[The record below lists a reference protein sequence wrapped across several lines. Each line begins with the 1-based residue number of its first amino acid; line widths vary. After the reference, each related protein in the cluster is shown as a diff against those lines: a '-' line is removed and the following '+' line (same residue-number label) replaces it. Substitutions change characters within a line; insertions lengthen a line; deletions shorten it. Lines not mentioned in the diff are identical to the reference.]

1 MAGVFFPPGATARTT
16 PETPMKA
23 VLTGLLLAAL
33 AWLPAAAAA
42 PAGPAPQAGHDYI
55 ELPAARSWTARP
67 GRIEVAEVFGYSC
80 PHCAHLEPLLAEWKA
95 KLPRDVDFV
104 AVPAAFGGPW
114 DTWARA
120 YFAASSLGLMPRAH
134 QATFD
139 AVHRSGSLPR
149 NPSATELAAFFAGYG
164 VDAARFQAAMAD
176 PKVDA
181 QVRQAAALAQAWEL
195 EGTPALV
202 VAGRYRVLGHDFE
215 DMLRIA
221 DWLIARE
228 RQAGRKP

>member
-1 MAGVFFPPGATARTT
+1 M
-16 PETPMKA
+16 
-23 VLTGLLLAAL
+23 
-33 AWLPAAAAA
+33 
-42 PAGPAPQAGHDYI
+42 
-55 ELPAARSWTARP
+55 
-67 GRIEVAEVFGYSC
+67 FGYSC

-134 QATFD
+134 KATFD